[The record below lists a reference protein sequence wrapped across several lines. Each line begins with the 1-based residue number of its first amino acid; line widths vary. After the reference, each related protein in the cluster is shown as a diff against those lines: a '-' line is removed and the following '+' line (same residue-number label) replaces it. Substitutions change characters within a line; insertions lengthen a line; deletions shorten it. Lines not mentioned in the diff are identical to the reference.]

1 MKFKRNAILAV
12 GAVFAVT
19 VAACGSSKTAV
30 PETTATTAA
39 STTAAPTTAASTT
52 AAPTTTAGPTTTAHS
67 LADPWGW
74 PGDAKTGYT
83 APNEPDV
90 NGDGKVVIG
99 VISPG
104 DLNDHGYYESFV
116 DTANAFAKDNGWTI
130 IPVGKVAAADAAK
143 AARDMCA
150 QHPDMVAIAASEL
163 KDAIPVSQEDVC
175 KGTVWYVAGGQG
187 VDQTKFFVQTNDI
200 ESQSAYASGV
210 AAGLLLKAAGKTKA
224 GFITGGKFSFTTDFE
239 KGWTAGIKSVVPTGT
254 VVATYTGDFND
265 SAKAVEAYKA
275 MKAQGIAIVYP
286 YLGGATFA
294 VAGAA
299 KNDKIPVLTPG
310 TDNCAI
316 PDPPFAI
323 SVIFSPGDYFGAAL
337 GPFKSGK
344 LKVGVALTFHMGS
357 DPVPTVKICKP
368 TGDQATVLAQL
379 ITDIGTGKV
388 RTDQLTGLDDYHG
401 YVPGS

>member
-19 VAACGSSKTAV
+19 VAACGSSKTAA
-30 PETTATTAA
+30 PA
-39 STTAAPTTAASTT
+39 TTAAPTTAAPTTAAPTTAAPTT
-52 AAPTTTAGPTTTAHS
+52 AAPTTTAVPSDG
-67 LADPWGW
+67 PWGW
-74 PGDAKTGYT
+74 PGDAKAGYL

-104 DLNDHGYYESFV
+104 DLADKGYYESFV
-116 DTANAFAKDNGWTI
+116 DAANAYAQANGWTI

-224 GFITGGKFSFTTDFE
+224 GFITGGQFSFTTGFA
-239 KGWTAGIKSVVPTGT
+239 KGWEAGIKSVVPTAT
-254 VVATYTGDFND
+254 VVSTYTGDFND

-275 MKAQGIAIVYP
+275 MKSQGVAIVYP

-294 VAGAA
+294 VAGEAA
-299 KNDKIPVLTPG
+299 KDKIPVLTPG
-310 TDNCAI
+310 TDNCAVAA
-316 PDPPFAI
+316 PPFAI

-337 GPFKSGK
+337 GPFKDGK
-344 LKVGVALTFHMGS
+344 LKVGTALTFHMGA
-357 DPVPTVKICKP
+357 DKVPTVKICNP
-368 TGDQATVLAQL
+368 VGDQAATLTQL

-388 RTDQLTGLDDYHG
+388 RTDQLTGLNDYG
-401 YVPGS
+401 SYTPGA